1 MAWMSKALLPLDE
14 LSIKAELLL
23 LWFQMQREARPLSGA
38 IPGHGQR
45 DVDGEDGNNLG
56 RVTQITARPFLL
68 VYIGVKLGECCAR
81 LLWRLF
87 RPGQVCENGSGI
99 SGQRRV
105 QGRTKTSIVTH
116 PAFEEGI
123 AMKSSNWF
131 GRIVLVSR
139 AGRHCGYDCVA
150 KCGARK

>member
-68 VYIGVKLGECCAR
+68 VYIGVKLGECCALACR
-81 LLWRLF
+81 LSDQARF
-87 RPGQVCENGSGI
+87 V
-99 SGQRRV
+99 
-105 QGRTKTSIVTH
+105 RTGV
-116 PAFEEGI
+116 
-123 AMKSSNWF
+123 
-131 GRIVLVSR
+131 VLVVSDGFR
-139 AGRHCGYDCVA
+139 AGP
-150 KCGARK
+150 KLQL